1 MKTYTREQLME
12 ILELHRKW
20 IRNEEGGKRA
30 NLSDADLSGA
40 YLRGAYLRGANLSGA
55 NLSGAN
61 LSGANLSDANLSDA
75 NLSGANL
82 SGANLS
88 GANLSGA
95 NLSGAYLRG
104 ANLSGANLSGAYLRG
119 ANLSGA
125 YLRDADLSDA
135 KEDLYKILDSA
146 PNEVEGVL
154 KALQEG
160 RVNGSTY
167 SGECACLVG
176 TIANIRNCDYRE
188 LAVIEPNSD
197 RPAERWFMAIRTGD
211 TPENHP
217 ITKITA
223 EWVQEYLD
231 NRPKATEPTEQ
242 PSA

>member
-1 MKTYTREQLME
+1 MSD
-12 ILELHRKW
+12 
-20 IRNEEGGKRA
+20 A
-30 NLSDADLSGA
+30 NLSDANLRDANLSGA
-40 YLRGAYLRGANLSGA
+40 YLRDANLSGSDLSDANLSDANLRGAYLRDANLSGA
-55 NLSGAN
+55 DLSD
-61 LSGANLSDANLSDA
+61 ANLSDANLSDA
-75 NLSGANL
+75 N
-82 SGANLS
+82 
-88 GANLSGA
+88 
-95 NLSGAYLRG
+95 
-104 ANLSGANLSGAYLRG
+104 
-119 ANLSGA
+119 
-125 YLRDADLSDA
+125 LSDA

-211 TPENHP
+211 TPENNP
-217 ITKITA
+217 ISKITA

-231 NRPKATEPTEQ
+231 NRPKATESTEQ

>member
-20 IRNEEGGKRA
+20 FRNEEGGKRA
-30 NLSDADLSGA
+30 D
-40 YLRGAYLRGANLSGA
+40 
-55 NLSGAN
+55 
-61 LSGANLSDANLSDA
+61 LSDANLSDA
-75 NLSGANL
+75 DL

-95 NLSGAYLRG
+95 NLSGAYLRD
-104 ANLSGANLSGAYLRG
+104 ANLSDANLSDADLSGANLSGAYLRDADLSD

-188 LAVIEPNSD
+188 LGVIEPNID